1 MDKLPTAEGS
11 AHGSL
16 EQRTEI
22 ASQGMRGLFLINGG
36 GAVALL
42 AFLQSA
48 WTTNPVLLPYIAS
61 GIISLMFGLVFA
73 AAVPFVRIAASLH
86 YEAGNFNRARCCSFW
101 HRLLEKLSILAF
113 MIGILVVVIGVF
125 ANLPEVGHSASSVQR
140 NIILTGLTS
149 GLSQPFIPPSLWTG
163 LNCSA

>member
-1 MDKLPTAEGS
+1 MLTAERSPG
-11 AHGSL
+11 GSL

-48 WTTNPVLLPYIAS
+48 WTTNPVLIPYVAS
-61 GIISLMFGLVFA
+61 GITSLTFGLVFA
-73 AAVPFVRIAASLH
+73 ATVPFVRIATSLY
-86 YEAGNFNRARCCSFW
+86 YESGNNNRARCYSFW

-113 MIGILVVVIGVF
+113 MLGILVVVIGVF
-125 ANLPEVGHSASSVQR
+125 ANLPEVGQNASSVLR
-140 NIILTGLTS
+140 
-149 GLSQPFIPPSLWTG
+149 
-163 LNCSA
+163 

>member
-1 MDKLPTAEGS
+1 MDKLTATERS
-11 AHGSL
+11 PLGSL

-48 WTTNPVLLPYIAS
+48 WTNTPALVPYVAS
-61 GIISLMFGLVFA
+61 GIVALMLGLVFA

-86 YEAGNFNRARCCSFW
+86 YQTENFNRARRYSFW
-101 HRLLEKLSILAF
+101 HRLLEKLAIAAF
-113 MIGILVVVIGVF
+113 IGILVVVTGVF
-125 ANLPEVGHSASSVQR
+125 ANLPAVGQQSPNNRLDPDARKTRAAQPERFSSQ
-140 NIILTGLTS
+140 
-149 GLSQPFIPPSLWTG
+149 
-163 LNCSA
+163 